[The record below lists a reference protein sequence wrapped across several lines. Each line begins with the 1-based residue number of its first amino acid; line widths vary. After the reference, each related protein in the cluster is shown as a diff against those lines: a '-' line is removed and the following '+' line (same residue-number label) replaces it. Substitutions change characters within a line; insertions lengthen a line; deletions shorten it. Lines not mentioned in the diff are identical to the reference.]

1 MKDDWDYIMERDEMV
16 SERQLT
22 WFCIITGVVLLCI
35 LGVAVS
41 VLAVPTIRIQP
52 APGQRGTV
60 LTASDAGAHDYYGVS
75 SSLSA
80 DGSVLAVGAY
90 YWDGAGGVNQ
100 GCVYVYDI
108 GSPRPIRINGKTIRV
123 IP

>member
-1 MKDDWDYIMERDEMV
+1 MAKNI
-16 SERQLT
+16 
-22 WFCIITGVVLLCI
+22 FVVLLCI
-35 LGVAVS
+35 LGVAIS

-60 LTASDAGAHDYYGVS
+60 LTASDAGGRDYYGRS